1 MRLLYSSLL
10 ALSLCLFSSVLQGQQ
25 PRTIY
30 ACGYDENHI
39 ADEMCNHFQANGL
52 GYSDYN
58 RRSTQAEQL
67 VASILDPIGLPQK
80 FIVSECKDIQN
91 AMAITHE
98 GNRYIIF
105 DPDFVA
111 GYLKDAGDGLWMK
124 KAILAHEIGH
134 HLCGHTLRG
143 TKSLAQKRNLELE
156 ADEFAGFMLFKLG
169 ASEREALLA
178 VNRYGRSGDDSG
190 STHPNKEKRKTAVL
204 SGYSRA
210 KGQTVSNAP
219 SIPSSASKPNLTI
232 SFDNGIDLYNRGD
245 YDRASDVFYE
255 LWKQSKNTGSEDFSA
270 LFNSALSADNA
281 GKYVTA
287 AQSYEY
293 LADKFTSFDDQQK
306 IDYADCPVFAS
317 AAYQQAG
324 LMRQAKEVLQNARY
338 NQPASTSILIELL
351 NLHILAQEDNYILQ
365 IASAI
370 LDIDPTNEEVIFAAA
385 FSLDNIGRIDQS
397 RELYEILLNLNNRNY
412 DALFNLGSSYFNEA
426 VEFVNRANDLWSA
439 NMSSELAA
447 QQQRLESMGARSF
460 SAALEYL
467 EQAYSINPYDAD
479 LYRPMMDAYYRTGQ
493 DIRGDEFSRK
503 LND

>member
-1 MRLLYSSLL
+1 MRLISTSLL
-10 ALSLCLFSSVLQGQQ
+10 ALSLCLFSTVLHSQQ

-91 AMAITHE
+91 AMAITYE

-111 GYLKDAGDGLWMK
+111 GYLNDVGDGLWMK

-143 TKSLAQKRNLELE
+143 TKSLAQKRNMELE

-190 STHPNKEKRKTAVL
+190 STHPNKEKRTTAL
-204 SGYSRA
+204 LNGYSRA

-219 SIPSSASKPNLTI
+219 TTPSNASRPNMTI
-232 SFDNGIDLYNRGD
+232 SFENGTDLYNRGD
-245 YDRASDVFYE
+245 YDRASDVYYE
-255 LWKQSKNTGSEDFSA
+255 LWKQSKNESYENYSA
-270 LFNSALSADNA
+270 LFNSALCAENA

-293 LADKFTSFDDQQK
+293 LADKFTYFDDQQK

-317 AAYQQAG
+317 AAYQSAG
-324 LMRQAKEVLQNARY
+324 LMKQAKEVLQNARY
-338 NQPASTSILIELL
+338 NQPASISILIELL

-385 FSLDNIGRIDQS
+385 ISSDNMGKLAQS
-397 RELYEILLNLNNRNY
+397 RQLYEILLNLNNRNFN
-412 DALFNLGSSYFNEA
+412 ALYNLGTSHFNEA
-426 VEFVNRANDLWSA
+426 VEFVNRANDLWSS

-447 QQQRLESMGARSF
+447 QQQRLESKGALSF
-460 SAALEYL
+460 SVALEYL

-493 DIRGDEFSRK
+493 DIRGDEFRRK
-503 LND
+503 IND